1 MAWGEFLSYAG
12 RSCLCFLYVLYCVC
26 SHARHVAVSTARFYI
41 LLKLFIWRAWNGLKQ
56 RSLNILAIIIK
67 ECISVKRSTKKEFKF
82 LLHSSQLFHRFY
94 TNSAPQ
100 FPLFS
105 CRLCASYIFDFFSF
119 VSNVS
124 YNNRALFK
132 IIMPFLSA
140 WQALLLF
147 TSLFSSDK
155 RLLNPFCPTACGVLA
170 ASHCSFWSVDPLS
183 RFRVDQ
189 SLCRRHFRYVK

>member
-1 MAWGEFLSYAG
+1 MQGEAV
-12 RSCLCFLYVLYCVC
+12 CFLCVRYCVC
-26 SHARHVAVSTARFYI
+26 SRDRHVALSTAHFYI
-41 LLKLFIWRAWNGLKQ
+41 LLKLFMWRAWNGLKQ
-56 RSLNILAIIIK
+56 RLLNILAIIIK

-82 LLHSSQLFHRFY
+82 LLHSSQLFHRFH
-94 TNSAPQ
+94 TNSVPQ
-100 FPLFS
+100 FPFFS

-132 IIMPFLSA
+132 IIMPFPSA

-183 RFRVDQ
+183 RFCVDQ

>member
-1 MAWGEFLSYAG
+1 MFSLCRGL
-12 RSCLCFLYVLYCVC
+12 CLLTYK
-26 SHARHVAVSTARFYI
+26 RHVALTTARFYI
-41 LLKLFIWRAWNGLKQ
+41 LLKLFIWHAWNRLKQ
-56 RSLNILAIIIK
+56 RSLNILAVIIE
-67 ECISVKRSTKKEFKF
+67 ECISVKRSTKKEFRF
-82 LLHSSQLFHRFY
+82 LLHSSQLFHRFH

-170 ASHCSFWSVDPLS
+170 ASHYSFWSVDPLS